1 VFVINSEVLD
11 TNNSIKTKK
20 ITHNKIGHQL
30 AKKNKNK
37 QIKIKNKEEK
47 KPPKN

>member
-1 VFVINSEVLD
+1 MFVINSEVLD

-30 AKKNKNK
+30 AKKKQEETNKN
-37 QIKIKNKEEK
+37 
-47 KPPKN
+47 

>member
-1 VFVINSEVLD
+1 MFVINSEVLD